1 PVIQSPEQ
9 FANAADAEFADGVGG
24 IRAARVGEHVGP
36 YVIETFLGPDGM
48 TQHYRAR
55 HRWYRRV
62 DAVTLAWVALSLGST
77 YTARVKRAASAR
89 EAIRHPHL
97 ARVHAGGTHGT
108 PRLVWI
114 AGERRAGPTLRTWL
128 LKEGPF
134 APDVAI
140 RLAAEV
146 ASAMHALK
154 GSGHGR
160 FCVTPRDVL
169 VTCGPSAR
177 VSEFSA
183 EDFSHYLCGQGLFRE
198 NWYGPPEGYPES
210 RSTAFSLGLVLYEM
224 VAGRALF
231 PTAQDA
237 MRFRGWRAS
246 RGTAGF
252 GEVGAR
258 LDVLLAVDPELRP
271 SVEALAEFLIT
282 GRVRA
287 WSSLDDAHGHG
298 SGWTVRCR

>member
-1 PVIQSPEQ
+1 MIQSPEQ
-9 FANAADAEFADGVGG
+9 FANAADAEFAGEEGG
-24 IRAARVGEHVGP
+24 TRAVRVGEHVGP
-36 YVIETFLGPDGM
+36 YAIEKFLGGDGM

-55 HRWYRRV
+55 HRWFRRV
-62 DAVTLAWVALSLGST
+62 DEVTLAWVAMSFGPT

-134 APDVAI
+134 APEVAI

-146 ASAMHALK
+146 ASAMHALE
-154 GSGHGR
+154 GAGR
-160 FCVTPRDVL
+160 GWLCLTPRDVL
-169 VTCGPSAR
+169 VTSGPSAR

-183 EDFSHYLCGQGLFRE
+183 EVFSHYACGQGLFRE
-198 NWYGPPEGYPES
+198 NWYGPPEGYPDS

-231 PTAQDA
+231 PTAEHA

-246 RGTAGF
+246 RGAAGF

-258 LDVLLAVDPELRP
+258 LEVLLAVDPELRP
-271 SVEALAEFLIT
+271 PLDALAEFLIT

-298 SGWTVRCR
+298 SGWTVRYR